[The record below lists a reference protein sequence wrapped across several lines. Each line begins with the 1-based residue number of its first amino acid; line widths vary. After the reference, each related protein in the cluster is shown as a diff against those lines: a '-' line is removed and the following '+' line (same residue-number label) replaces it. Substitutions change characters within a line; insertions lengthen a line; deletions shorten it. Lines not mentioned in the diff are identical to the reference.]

1 MKNVLR
7 LTVYAEFCSLLLI
20 AFFSSVSFSNV
31 YAQNVQE
38 MYRITD
44 SKTFFAPPE
53 PYEKSTFEA
62 PPIPPGGERVLADI
76 EGPGKITYWYAT
88 DSTKGRWNP
97 GLVLRMYWDGAKEP
111 SVNVPVSDF
120 FGGFQSQTVDF
131 SSYPM
136 QVREN
141 NFMCFLPMP
150 FQKRAR
156 FVLYNESSEE
166 YKDAFIYLIQ
176 YEKGDEYAEEK
187 SRLHCRWNRENPVRD
202 GMYEALDV
210 RGKGSYVGHF
220 LQVTAGHTSW
230 WGEGDLI
237 YTIDGERI
245 TSSCGREDEYGACW
259 ADGAW
264 GTFSGPFSGHLLNTN
279 GTRGRAETKFEPST
293 NRVYRWYCSNPI
305 RFQKSLKIEI
315 QNEDWVE
322 CFNDFTSVSFWY
334 QEGAQGVTLAPL
346 AERVRESMPELQQE
360 ESK

>member
-7 LTVYAEFCSLLLI
+7 LTVYAEFCSVLLI
-20 AFFSSVSFSNV
+20 ACFSSVSISNV

-53 PYEKSTFEA
+53 PYVKSTFEA

-76 EGPGKITYWYAT
+76 EGPGKITYLYAT

-97 GLVLRMYWDGAKEP
+97 GLVLRIYWDGAKEP

-237 YTIDGERI
+237 YTIDGERMRGGLSPDLFPVI
-245 TSSCGREDEYGACW
+245 CSIQTEREDGQKRN
-259 ADGAW
+259 
-264 GTFSGPFSGHLLNTN
+264 SSLLPIGFTAGIVLIRSDSRSRLRLRFRTKTGSNALTISRLFHF
-279 GTRGRAETKFEPST
+279 GIRKGRK
-293 NRVYRWYCSNPI
+293 
-305 RFQKSLKIEI
+305 
-315 QNEDWVE
+315 
-322 CFNDFTSVSFWY
+322 
-334 QEGAQGVTLAPL
+334 G
-346 AERVRESMPELQQE
+346 
-360 ESK
+360 